1 MRASA
6 CGSAGTDTRPG
17 NQLRPG
23 EDEVEGMKSR
33 LNHQLG
39 PPPGMGEN
47 PQWEVGELAAVWW
60 RPKAE
65 NYLVRKRC
73 APRA

>member
-1 MRASA
+1 
-6 CGSAGTDTRPG
+6 
-17 NQLRPG
+17 
-23 EDEVEGMKSR
+23 MKSR